1 MGRAAYIRRRLV
13 LMAFVLFGVTV
24 VIFGMV
30 RILPGDPAFL
40 ILGDRATDQKAAELR
55 EQLGLNRPV
64 LEQYWMFVSGFA
76 HGDMGQSLLY
86 RQPVGDLVLTRVPV
100 TLALTTF
107 AMGLAAVI
115 TLIFGIAA
123 AVNKGRWPDQLIRVG
138 FLFALTTPNF
148 WFGILLILLFGLTLH
163 WFPVAG
169 FGETPAQHAW
179 YLFLPALTLALQLS
193 AVLIRNL
200 RGQIILTL
208 RSDYVRTAHAKG
220 LSESLVLL
228 RHVLRNALLSTLT
241 IFGLQF
247 GFLVGGAIVVD
258 PSLLTGLV
266 LLGLVIVIAITAP
279 LLTPYDPI
287 EQRFTEA
294 FLPPFSPG
302 HILGTDNFGRDIW
315 SRIAFSTRLDLQIG
329 LLSVSFPFVFGSL
342 IGIATGYLGGTLD
355 TILMRIVDVLMAFPF
370 LILVIAIMSI
380 LGPGLTNLYIAVAVV
395 GWIPYAR
402 ITRGETLAT
411 RHLEYVLAARTIGC
425 SSGRIMLR
433 HILPNVI
440 APALIYVFTGMVLA
454 ILTGATLS
462 FLGLGPQPPTP
473 EWGAMIAEGRQFLLL
488 AWWMTTLPGL
498 ALLVVGV
505 ALSLIGDGL
514 AENRGG

>member
-1 MGRAAYIRRRLV
+1 MSEKAI
-13 LMAFVLFGVTV
+13 GV
-24 VIFGMV
+24 G
-30 RILPGDPAFL
+30 PA
-40 ILGDRATDQKAAELR
+40 Q
-55 EQLGLNRPV
+55 
-64 LEQYWMFVSGFA
+64 
-76 HGDMGQSLLY
+76 
-86 RQPVGDLVLTRVPV
+86 LTRVAPLV
-100 TLALTTF
+100 RARTIRLNRTL
-107 AMGLAAVI
+107 M
-115 TLIFGIAA
+115 
-123 AVNKGRWPDQLIRVG
+123 
-138 FLFALTTPNF
+138 
-148 WFGILLILLFGLTLH
+148 
-163 WFPVAG
+163 
-169 FGETPAQHAW
+169 
-179 YLFLPALTLALQLS
+179 
-193 AVLIRNL
+193 
-200 RGQIILTL
+200 
-208 RSDYVRTAHAKG
+208 
-220 LSESLVLL
+220 
-228 RHVLRNALLSTLT
+228 
-241 IFGLQF
+241 
-247 GFLVGGAIVVD
+247 
-258 PSLLTGLV
+258 TGLG
-266 LLGLVIVIAITAP
+266 LLGLVVLVAITAP

-287 EQRFTEA
+287 AQQFA
-294 FLPPFSPG
+294 DSFLPPFSPG

-329 LLSVSFPFVFGSL
+329 LFSVLFPFIFGSL
-342 IGIATGYLGGTLD
+342 MGIATGYLGGKLD
-355 TILMRIVDVLMAFPF
+355 TILMRVVDVLMAFPF

-380 LGPGLTNLYIAVAVV
+380 LGPGLTNLYIAVGVV

-473 EWGAMIAEGRQFLLL
+473 EWGAMIAEGRQYLLL

-514 AENRGG
+514 AERRGG

>member
-1 MGRAAYIRRRLV
+1 MSEKALGGRPLAEVVPLSQLGRATRL
-13 LMAFVLFGVTV
+13 G
-24 VIFGMV
+24 
-30 RILPGDPAFL
+30 
-40 ILGDRATDQKAAELR
+40 K
-55 EQLGLNRPV
+55 
-64 LEQYWMFVSGFA
+64 
-76 HGDMGQSLLY
+76 
-86 RQPVGDLVLTRVPV
+86 
-100 TLALTTF
+100 
-107 AMGLAAVI
+107 
-115 TLIFGIAA
+115 
-123 AVNKGRWPDQLIRVG
+123 IRV
-138 FLFALTTPNF
+138 
-148 WFGILLILLFGLTLH
+148 
-163 WFPVAG
+163 
-169 FGETPAQHAW
+169 
-179 YLFLPALTLALQLS
+179 
-193 AVLIRNL
+193 
-200 RGQIILTL
+200 
-208 RSDYVRTAHAKG
+208 
-220 LSESLVLL
+220 
-228 RHVLRNALLSTLT
+228 
-241 IFGLQF
+241 
-247 GFLVGGAIVVD
+247 D
-258 PSLLTGLV
+258 PTLLTGLV
-266 LLGLVIVIAITAP
+266 LLGLVIVVAITAP

-380 LGPGLTNLYIAVAVV
+380 LGPGLTNLYIAVGVV

-411 RHLEYVLAARTIGC
+411 RHQEYVLAARTIGC
-425 SSGRIMLR
+425 SSVRIMLR

-473 EWGAMIAEGRQFLLL
+473 EWGAMIAEGRQYLLL

-514 AENRGG
+514 AERRGG

>member
-1 MGRAAYIRRRLV
+1 MSEKVGTLPKVTPLARPTATTRLGKIR
-13 LMAFVLFGVTV
+13 
-24 VIFGMV
+24 
-30 RILPGDPAFL
+30 
-40 ILGDRATDQKAAELR
+40 LGGT
-55 EQLGLNRPV
+55 
-64 LEQYWMFVSGFA
+64 
-76 HGDMGQSLLY
+76 
-86 RQPVGDLVLTRVPV
+86 
-100 TLALTTF
+100 
-107 AMGLAAVI
+107 
-115 TLIFGIAA
+115 
-123 AVNKGRWPDQLIRVG
+123 
-138 FLFALTTPNF
+138 
-148 WFGILLILLFGLTLH
+148 
-163 WFPVAG
+163 
-169 FGETPAQHAW
+169 
-179 YLFLPALTLALQLS
+179 
-193 AVLIRNL
+193 
-200 RGQIILTL
+200 
-208 RSDYVRTAHAKG
+208 
-220 LSESLVLL
+220 
-228 RHVLRNALLSTLT
+228 
-241 IFGLQF
+241 
-247 GFLVGGAIVVD
+247 
-258 PSLLTGLV
+258 LLTGLV
-266 LLGLVIVIAITAP
+266 LLALVVLVAITAP

-329 LLSVSFPFVFGSL
+329 LLSVLFPFVFGSL
-342 IGIATGYLGGTLD
+342 MGIATGYLGGKLD
-355 TILMRIVDVLMAFPF
+355 TVLMRVVDVLMAFPF

-380 LGPGLTNLYIAVAVV
+380 LGPGLTNLYIAVGVV

-425 SSGRIMLR
+425 SSARIMLR

-473 EWGAMIAEGRQFLLL
+473 EWGAMIAEGRQYLLL

-514 AENRGG
+514 AERRGGYA

>member
-1 MGRAAYIRRRLV
+1 MSEKALSARPLADVVPLSQIGRATRLRKIRLAPTLV
-13 LMAFVLFGVTV
+13 
-24 VIFGMV
+24 
-30 RILPGDPAFL
+30 
-40 ILGDRATDQKAAELR
+40 
-55 EQLGLNRPV
+55 
-64 LEQYWMFVSGFA
+64 
-76 HGDMGQSLLY
+76 
-86 RQPVGDLVLTRVPV
+86 
-100 TLALTTF
+100 
-107 AMGLAAVI
+107 
-115 TLIFGIAA
+115 
-123 AVNKGRWPDQLIRVG
+123 
-138 FLFALTTPNF
+138 
-148 WFGILLILLFGLTLH
+148 
-163 WFPVAG
+163 
-169 FGETPAQHAW
+169 
-179 YLFLPALTLALQLS
+179 
-193 AVLIRNL
+193 
-200 RGQIILTL
+200 
-208 RSDYVRTAHAKG
+208 
-220 LSESLVLL
+220 
-228 RHVLRNALLSTLT
+228 
-241 IFGLQF
+241 
-247 GFLVGGAIVVD
+247 
-258 PSLLTGLV
+258 TGLV
-266 LLGLVIVIAITAP
+266 LLGLIIVAAIAAP

-315 SRIAFSTRLDLQIG
+315 SRIVFSTRLDLQIG

-342 IGIATGYLGGTLD
+342 IGIATGYLGGRLD
-355 TILMRIVDVLMAFPF
+355 TVLMRIVDVLMAFPF

-380 LGPGLTNLYIAVAVV
+380 LGPGLTNLYIAVGVV

-425 SSGRIMLR
+425 SSARIMLR

-473 EWGAMIAEGRQFLLL
+473 EWGAMIAEGRQYLLL

-514 AENRGG
+514 AERRGG